1 MARPQVVKQKK
12 WAATKLLNRSNSNN
26 SFIQSC
32 FTPTTQIEKIT
43 SKSAWSYATKNM
55 SVLQPC
61 GPSPQICMEPV
72 RGLCRAVKRSGV
84 KRQYVRS
91 RRWLR
96 ILLKAGKKALHVLIN
111 ALFCTF
117 FWCSCCSGFREKV
130 SALKGSGGGGTSCP
144 QQWNI
149 SSVLRPLLT
158 EGARCHTETE
168 HLLHS
173 NVLLPR
179 SRNIRVEGRGILL
192 LEMWYFLGWT
202 VRNLEEVWWCVCL
215 FVQVRSCT

>member
-1 MARPQVVKQKK
+1 MCLFCSPVVH
-12 WAATKLLNRSNSNN
+12 LR
-26 SFIQSC
+26 
-32 FTPTTQIEKIT
+32 
-43 SKSAWSYATKNM
+43 KSAWSPWGDCVALWSVQGLNTNM
-55 SVLQPC
+55 SEA
-61 GPSPQICMEPV
+61 GDDWEF
-72 RGLCRAVKRSGV
+72 
-84 KRQYVRS
+84 YW
-91 RRWLR
+91 RR
-96 ILLKAGKKALHVLIN
+96 GKKALHVLIN

-130 SALKGSGGGGTSCP
+130 SALKGRGGQGGGTSCP

-202 VRNLEEVWWCVCL
+202 VRNLEKVWSCVCL
-215 FVQVRSCT
+215 FVPVRSCT